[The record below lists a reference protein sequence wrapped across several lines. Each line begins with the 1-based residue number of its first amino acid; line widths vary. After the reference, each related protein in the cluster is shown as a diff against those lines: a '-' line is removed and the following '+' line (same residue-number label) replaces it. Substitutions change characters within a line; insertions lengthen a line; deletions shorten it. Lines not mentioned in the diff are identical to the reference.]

1 MISALKGKHLDV
13 TTTLTYSH
21 TNTPL
26 GQSGRAYYLYYFIN
40 GFRRKVTMKRRTY
53 PARMIKVDDVI
64 KFEY

>member
-1 MISALKGKHLDV
+1 MISALKAKHLDV

-40 GFRRKVTMKRRTY
+40 GFRSKVTIKSRTY